1 MEEHDPFA
9 NNPHQIMPPVEVPM
23 DEWREKG
30 LVETLRGK
38 DYINHKGIVK
48 LLHMHGVMCI
58 KTEPVLEL
66 CDMAEGYYTFKCEIV
81 GTRCSV
87 TMYADASPK
96 NVSRN
101 IASAVSRMAE
111 TRAINRAGRTYLGL
125 GQTTFDEMPTDA
137 VIESL
142 REEVNNVK
150 RATAKGL
157 RTPVTADKFGGNQ
170 GQFFRELDKLK
181 MEYEVVKSLTLS
193 KWKAR
198 PSEMSRESLEQI
210 VLWLKSDKGLA
221 AYNSC
226 LATITE
232 G

>member
-1 MEEHDPFA
+1 MEEHDPFS
-9 NNPHQIMPPVEVPM
+9 NNPNQLLPPVEIPRG
-23 DEWREKG
+23 WQEKG
-30 LVETLRGK
+30 LVEILRGK
-38 DYINHKGIVK
+38 EYINHKGIVR
-48 LLHMHGVMCI
+48 LLHMHGVMSI

-66 CDMAEGYYTFKCEIV
+66 CDMKEGYYTFKCEVV

-137 VIESL
+137 VIDSL
-142 REEVNNVK
+142 RDDLSRLEKGYRDTGK
-150 RATAKGL
+150 RE
-157 RTPVTADKFGGNQ
+157 PVASDKFGGGQ

-181 MEYEVVKSLTLS
+181 MEYEVVKALTLN
-193 KWKAR
+193 KWNAK
-198 PSEMSRESLEQI
+198 PSEMNKESLEQI